1 MFEVLDSSYI
11 NSEHSFH
18 GINFSF
24 KNIKQITTKELEDFT
39 EQFTRALA
47 NLNTFVYLRKPSKY
61 RSDNERYKEI
71 WKNILESCKEE
82 LDLTLHYE
90 KELWKRLEVPPP
102 LNEELP
108 TYNEVL
114 VGELPFET
122 MSRDEFYSEL
132 EKHFKKLNLYTEVLV
147 LNILHIF
154 KTFFE
159 DMYPYSREINDER
172 RIDKT
177 FQVQIEGIN
186 ENVFLITNDITL
198 LFEEV
203 GYFDWIR
210 NKIQQSE

>member
-1 MFEVLDSSYI
+1 MFDVLDSSYI

-24 KNIKQITTKELEDFT
+24 KNIEQITTEELEHFT
-39 EQFTRALA
+39 EQFTTALA
-47 NLNTFVYLRKPSKY
+47 NIDTFVYLRKPSKPGT
-61 RSDNERYKEI
+61 NERYKEI

-102 LNEELP
+102 LNEEFP

-114 VGELPFET
+114 VGELTFET
-122 MSRDEFYSEL
+122 MSRNEFYSEL
-132 EKHFKKLNLYTEVLV
+132 EKQFKELNSYTKVLV
-147 LNILHIF
+147 LNILHVF
-154 KTFFE
+154 KTFFK
-159 DMYPYSREINDER
+159 DMYPYTREINDER

-186 ENVFLITNDITL
+186 DNVFLITNDITL
-198 LFEEV
+198 LFEKV

-210 NKIQQSE
+210 EHEAQQSA